1 VPGPFL
7 ILCSYTHFRRYRELR
22 DPFSCF
28 ALMISFSMV
37 PRAASPF
44 FMFCAPEP
52 VLGSTEG
59 AGSSFNVLRLGTH
72 FRMYMGRRVRF
83 ACFTVPDPFAV
94 VQRAS
99 GPVCMFYTPGPVFI
113 FCATGLIFG
122 SNESGP
128 VFMF

>member
-1 VPGPFL
+1 
-7 ILCSYTHFRRYRELR
+7 
-22 DPFSCF
+22 
-28 ALMISFSMV
+28 MV

-83 ACFTVPDPFAV
+83 ACFTVP
-94 VQRAS
+94 
-99 GPVCMFYTPGPVFI
+99 PVCGGTEGVGS
-113 FCATGLIFG
+113 GLHVLHSRTCFHILRYWTRFR
-122 SNESGP
+122 
-128 VFMF
+128 